1 MNDEQNFRGV
11 KFSERGWSISS
22 ISAENIQY
30 LSRVLSQAVAY
41 LPTPAD
47 ERVTMEIGDLA
58 GAQLVVIRNA
68 EVVGSDLVL
77 ELFDVGADK
86 GVTITLNRQ
95 AYNKHVLTIGTVVRV
110 RSVSSGFVVQLGSQ
124 GAHYEGHNVSA
135 SHSTS

>member
-22 ISAENIQY
+22 ISSENIHY

-47 ERVTMEIGDLA
+47 ERLNMEIGDLA
-58 GAQLVVIRNA
+58 GAQLVLIRNA
-68 EVVGSDLVL
+68 EVAGSDLIL
-77 ELFDVGADK
+77 ELFDVAADK
-86 GVTITLNRQ
+86 GVTITLSRQ

-110 RSVSSGFVVQLGSQ
+110 RSVSSGFVVQLGSK
-124 GAHYEGHNVSA
+124 GAPCEQQNVAA
-135 SHSTS
+135 SHSTN